1 MKGGGGGQ
9 EGLKREGG
17 DAGLVRRC
25 QLARSHT
32 DARCQHVPSRRERRS
47 ATACARP
54 AGSAPEPVAARRQR
68 KESLVAVLRPR
79 RPGPHAACAARG
91 AARRVA
97 GGTGLR
103 CHGGRVSPSLAPRR
117 SAGQAD
123 PHSLPTARAARRP
136 APPGRLHAARAVMG
150 LRLGPMRARGTSVT
164 RPARNRRAAASRQ
177 HETAS

>member
-1 MKGGGGGQ
+1 MVGGGQ

-68 KESLVAVLRPR
+68 KESLVTVLRPR

-103 CHGGRVSPSLAPRR
+103 CHGGRVSAPRR

-123 PHSLPTARAARRP
+123 SGPALPPDRP
-136 APPGRLHAARAVMG
+136 
-150 LRLGPMRARGTSVT
+150 RGTSAGAAGPPSRRSCSDGPPT
-164 RPARNRRAAASRQ
+164 RTDAGPRDQRHQTSEEQAGCCWQA
-177 HETAS
+177 T